1 MSANNCGR
9 YVYCIAEAGE
19 VLNFGDIGID
29 DNEVY
34 TIPYDSLC
42 AVVHSCSAEPYSS
55 GDKDVVHRW
64 AISHQR
70 VAETA
75 LDRFGTVLPMSF
87 DTIIQ
92 DTDEGSA
99 EDNIR
104 KWLVEKAEDLK
115 NNLDRV
121 RGNEEYGVQVFWE
134 PNTIAG
140 VISQTN
146 PELRKLEEEIRSKSK
161 GLAYMYKQR
170 LEKLLKQEM
179 EKEAE
184 NYFKDFYHRIE
195 GCVNDIKVEKTKTEV
210 DKQML
215 INLSCLVARGKTK
228 PLSDELENIN
238 KMDGFS
244 VRFTGPWPPYS
255 FVTVK

>member
-19 VLNFGDIGID
+19 MLNFGDIGIN

-42 AVVHSCSAEPYSS
+42 AIVHNCSAEPYSS
-55 GDKDVVHRW
+55 GDKDVVRRLV
-64 AISHQR
+64 ISHQR
-70 VAETA
+70 VVETA
-75 LDRFGTVLPMSF
+75 LDRLGTVLPMSF

-146 PELRKLEEEIRSKSK
+146 QEIVKLEEEIKSKSK

-170 LEKLLKQEM
+170 LGELLKQEM

-195 GCVNDIKVEKTKTEV
+195 DCVSEIKVEKTKTEV

-215 INLSCLVARGKTK
+215 INLSCLVARGKTE

-255 FVTVK
+255 FVAVK

>member
-1 MSANNCGR
+1 MSANSCGR
-9 YVYCIAEAGE
+9 YVYCIAKAGE
-19 VLNFGDIGID
+19 MLNFGDIGIN
-29 DNEVY
+29 DNGVY

-42 AVVHSCSAEPYSS
+42 AIVHNCPAEPYSS
-55 GDKDVVHRW
+55 DDKDVVRRW
-64 AISHQR
+64 VISHQR
-70 VAETA
+70 VVEAA

-87 DTIIQ
+87 DTIIR

-104 KWLVEKAEDLK
+104 KWLVEEADDLNK
-115 NNLDRV
+115 KLDRV

-140 VISQTN
+140 MISQTN
-146 PELRKLEEEIRSKSK
+146 PEIGKLEEEIKSKSK

-170 LEKLLKQEM
+170 LGELLKQEM
-179 EKEAE
+179 EKEAG

-195 GCVNDIKVEKTKTEV
+195 DYVSEIKVEKTKTEV

-228 PLSDELENIN
+228 PLSNELENIN
-238 KMDGFS
+238 EMDGFS

>member
-1 MSANNCGR
+1 MSANSCGR

-19 VLNFGDIGID
+19 MLNFGDIGIN

-42 AVVHSCSAEPYSS
+42 AIVHNCSAEPYSS
-55 GDKDVVHRW
+55 DDKDVVRRW
-64 AISHQR
+64 VISHQR
-70 VAETA
+70 VVEAA

-87 DTIIQ
+87 DTIIR

-104 KWLVEKAEDLK
+104 KWLVEEADDLNK
-115 NNLDRV
+115 KLDRV
-121 RGNEEYGVQVFWE
+121 RGKEEYGVQVFWE

-146 PELRKLEEEIRSKSK
+146 QEIVKLEEEIKSKSK
-161 GLAYMYKQR
+161 GLAYMYKKR
-170 LEKLLKQEM
+170 LGELLKREM
-179 EKEAE
+179 GKEAE

-195 GCVNDIKVEKTKTEV
+195 DCVSEIKVEKTKTEV

-215 INLSCLVARGKTK
+215 INLSCLVARGKTE
-228 PLSDELENIN
+228 PLSNELENIN
-238 KMDGFS
+238 KLDGFS

>member
-1 MSANNCGR
+1 MSANDCGR

-19 VLNFGDIGID
+19 GFSFGDIGID

-34 TIPYDSLC
+34 TLSCDSLC
-42 AVVHSCSAEPYSS
+42 VVVHNCPIEPYSS
-55 GDKDVVHRW
+55 DDKDVVRHW
-64 AISHQR
+64 VISHQR
-70 VAETA
+70 VVEAA

-87 DTIIQ
+87 DTIIR

-104 KWLVEKAEDLK
+104 KWFVEKAEDIN

-121 RGNEEYGVQVFWE
+121 RGKEEYGVQVFWE
-134 PNTIAG
+134 PNTIAR

-146 PELRKLEEEIRSKSK
+146 QEIITLEEEIKSKSK
-161 GLAYMYKQR
+161 GLAYMYKKH
-170 LEKLLKQEM
+170 LEKILRQEM
-179 EKEAE
+179 GEKAE

-195 GCVNDIKVEKTKTEV
+195 GCVSELKVEKTKTEV
-210 DKQML
+210 DKHML
-215 INLSCLVARGKTK
+215 INFSCLVGKEKTE
-228 PLSDELENIN
+228 PLSDELESIN
-238 KMDGFS
+238 KTDGFS

>member
-1 MSANNCGR
+1 MSANSCGR

-42 AVVHSCSAEPYSS
+42 AIVHNCSAEPYSS
-55 GDKDVVHRW
+55 DDKDVVRRW
-64 AISHQR
+64 VISHQG
-70 VAETA
+70 VVEAA

-92 DTDEGSA
+92 DTVEGSA

-104 KWLVEKAEDLK
+104 KWLVEEADDFNKK
-115 NNLDRV
+115 LDRV

-134 PNTIAG
+134 PNTIAR

-146 PELRKLEEEIRSKSK
+146 QEIITLEEEIKSKSK
-161 GLAYMYKQR
+161 GLAYMYKKH
-170 LEKLLKQEM
+170 LEKILRQEM
-179 EKEAE
+179 GEKAE

-195 GCVNDIKVEKTKTEV
+195 GCVSELKSGE
-210 DKQML
+210 DK
-215 INLSCLVARGKTK
+215 NRG
-228 PLSDELENIN
+228 
-238 KMDGFS
+238 G
-244 VRFTGPWPPYS
+244 
-255 FVTVK
+255 

>member
-42 AVVHSCSAEPYSS
+42 VVVHNCPIEPYSS
-55 GDKDVVHRW
+55 GDKDVVCRW
-64 AISHQR
+64 VINHQR
-70 VAETA
+70 VVEAA

-92 DTDEGSA
+92 GTDEGSA
-99 EDNIR
+99 EDNIQ
-104 KWLVEKAEDLK
+104 KWLVEKAEDIK

-121 RGNEEYGVQVFWE
+121 RGKEEYGVQVFWE

-146 PELRKLEEEIRSKSK
+146 QEIGKLEEEIKSTSK

-179 EKEAE
+179 GKEAE
-184 NYFKDFYHRIE
+184 NYFKDYYHRIE
-195 GCVNDIKVEKTKTEV
+195 GCVSELKVEKTKTEV

-215 INLSCLVARGKTK
+215 INFSCLVGKEKTE
-228 PLSDELENIN
+228 PLSDELESIN
-238 KMDGFS
+238 KTDGFL

>member
-1 MSANNCGR
+1 M
-9 YVYCIAEAGE
+9 
-19 VLNFGDIGID
+19 LNFGDIGID

-34 TIPYDSLC
+34 TLPYDSLC

-55 GDKDVVHRW
+55 SDEDIVHRW
-64 AISHQR
+64 VISHQR
-70 VAETA
+70 VVETA
-75 LDRFGTVLPMSF
+75 LDRLGTVLPMSF

-99 EDNIR
+99 EDNIQT
-104 KWLVEKAEDLK
+104 WLAKEAEDLK
-115 NNLDRV
+115 KNLDRV
-121 RGNEEYGVQVFWE
+121 RDNEEYGVQVFWE

-179 EKEAE
+179 GKEAE

-195 GCVNDIKVEKTKTEV
+195 GCVSELKVEKKKTEV

-215 INLSCLVARGKTK
+215 INLSCLVARGKTE
-228 PLSDELENIN
+228 PLSAELENIN
-238 KMDGFS
+238 EMDGFS

-255 FVTVK
+255 FVMVK